1 MRYYKG
7 TARGQGPMSE
17 WMWLLLAVLAW
28 IVLTQVVLPR
38 FGIRPT

>member
-1 MRYYKG
+1 
-7 TARGQGPMSE
+7 MSE

-38 FGIRPT
+38 FGIRVPT